1 MRASAALSNVQ
12 VTGTNL
18 NITYVVLAISLLA
31 LAIAWV
37 LRAQVL
43 AASDGTDKMREIA
56 EAVQEGAAAYLA
68 RQFRTLSYF
77 ASIIACLAQR
87 SLLKI

>member
-43 AASDGTDKMREIA
+43 AASDGTDKMRELA
-56 EAVQEGAAAYLA
+56 EAVQEGAAADLT

-77 ASIIACLAQR
+77 V
-87 SLLKI
+87 